1 MKKERLNVGRQT
13 NEEGQAVN
21 EKCSKVKEGGS
32 QGAKLG
38 EARGGISRR

>member
-21 EKCSKVKEGGS
+21 EKCSKARQGGC
-32 QGAKLG
+32 QGTLG
-38 EARGGISRR
+38 EAREGISGR